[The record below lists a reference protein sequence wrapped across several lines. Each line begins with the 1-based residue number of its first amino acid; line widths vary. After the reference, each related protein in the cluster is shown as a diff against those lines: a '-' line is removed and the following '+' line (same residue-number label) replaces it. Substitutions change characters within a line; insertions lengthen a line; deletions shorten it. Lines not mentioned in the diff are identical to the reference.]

1 MQFTETK
8 KIICQKLYLSLQQIS
23 VKLLFLYIVLR
34 VMRLLDFAPVEFRE
48 HLTALDN
55 TIKFNK
61 VRLRCELESDSNSL
75 ASSTL
80 QHYVLTGNEGT
91 GITEAINEISQRLKS
106 IYNISD
112 FAYNDVTSMYEFS
125 EGFVT
130 SMADACKDNTLI
142 CITNAERLGQRGHN
156 NNKTGIEELC
166 NRIASLTNS
175 VVVLCGK
182 RNQLLELVKGHE
194 KARGWFQNIFH
205 FEDLSPDVLFQCMVE
220 YVNSRNY
227 LFDPSTEAPL
237 KDFINH
243 AYKLRGSNFKNNA
256 FFRDVFDREIVPRI
270 SERVMK
276 QNLPTEQMDLC
287 TIMPDDLPPINH
299 TDTDASIQKLRSLIG
314 LDDIKKQILDHTAL
328 VKLNTI
334 RAAKGLHNRMPPM
347 HMVFTGNP
355 GTGKTTIAKYL
366 GEIYHSIGV
375 LSSGH
380 VVVTDRSKLVGEFIG
395 DAEKNT
401 TNAINSA
408 SGGVLF
414 IDEAYNLFVGG
425 RGDKKDYGMRVIE
438 TLLTYLGS
446 DDSDMIVIL
455 AGYTGEMN
463 SMLEA
468 NPGMKSR
475 FPYIFQFE
483 DYTPEQLMQIGKK
496 VLEEENYTLT
506 KEAERKL
513 AKYVIYEYDHK
524 DEHFGNGRFITRLI
538 TTNIIPSLSQRLLEK
553 PADQISIEEMTTIE
567 ACDVPDVKSKEYEL
581 RDLDEA
587 ILTESIEKL
596 NSLTGLGNA
605 KKALNDYVAIS
616 RMSHQHKTLKI
627 TPQSLCWN
635 FIGKTGTGKS
645 TVAEILGKIL
655 QGLGILKRGQT
666 ICVNADELTGDD
678 SYKVLE
684 RVVKE
689 TKDGLLFLDMDAPNI
704 KNVNSDHLRMWIFN
718 KLRELHQ
725 TTALVFAQVK
735 ASEDMIAQNL
745 AINGVAAY
753 DNSIVFNDFTTN
765 ELTEILVSL
774 LKTEY
779 HLDITSE
786 ARANVLQFIEK
797 AKENETKESPVN
809 ARTIFHLAQTIA
821 HITQLRLVCSDEER
835 IVILQDVSHFK
846 WDNRVKGK
854 VGFV

>member
-1 MQFTETK
+1 M
-8 KIICQKLYLSLQQIS
+8 
-23 VKLLFLYIVLR
+23 
-34 VMRLLDFAPVEFRE
+34 
-48 HLTALDN
+48 
-55 TIKFNK
+55 
-61 VRLRCELESDSNSL
+61 
-75 ASSTL
+75 
-80 QHYVLTGNEGT
+80 
-91 GITEAINEISQRLKS
+91 
-106 IYNISD
+106 
-112 FAYNDVTSMYEFS
+112 
-125 EGFVT
+125 
-130 SMADACKDNTLI
+130 KD
-142 CITNAERLGQRGHN
+142 
-156 NNKTGIEELC
+156 
-166 NRIASLTNS
+166 
-175 VVVLCGK
+175 
-182 RNQLLELVKGHE
+182 
-194 KARGWFQNIFH
+194 
-205 FEDLSPDVLFQCMVE
+205 
-220 YVNSRNY
+220 Y
-227 LFDPSTEAPL
+227 
-237 KDFINH
+237 INH

-256 FFRDVFDREIVPRI
+256 FFMDVFEREIVPRV
-270 SERVMK
+270 SERVIK
-276 QNLPTEQMDLC
+276 QNIPPEQMDLC
-287 TIMPDDLPPINH
+287 TIMPEDLPPINH
-299 TDTDASIQKLRSLIG
+299 TDTDAAIQKLKSLIG

-328 VKLNTI
+328 VKLNSI
-334 RAAKGLHNRMPPM
+334 RASKGLHNRMPPM

-401 TNAINSA
+401 LNAINSA

-446 DDSDMIVIL
+446 DDTDMIAIL

-463 SMLEA
+463 TMLEA

-496 VLEEENYTLT
+496 VLEEENYTMT

-538 TTNIIPSLSQRLLEK
+538 TTNIIPSLSQRLLER
-553 PADQISIEEMTTIE
+553 PVDQISIEEMTTIE

-581 RDLDEA
+581 RDMDET

-596 NSLTGLGNA
+596 NSLTGLENA

-616 RMSHQHKTLKI
+616 RMSHQQKTLKI

-666 ICVNADELTGDD
+666 VCVNADELTGED

-689 TKDGLLFLDMDAPNI
+689 AKDGLLFLDMDAPNI

-725 TTALVFAQVK
+725 TTALVFAQVNV
-735 ASEDMIAQNL
+735 SEDMIAQNL
-745 AINGVAAY
+745 ATNGIAAY
-753 DNSIVFNDFTTN
+753 GNSIVFNDFTN
-765 ELTEILVSL
+765 EELTEILASL
-774 LKTEY
+774 LNSEY
-779 HLDITSE
+779 QLNIASDAKAS
-786 ARANVLQFIEK
+786 VQQFIEK
-797 AKENETKESPVN
+797 AKANETKESPVN

-821 HITQLRLVCSDEER
+821 HITQLRLVNSEEER
-835 IVILQDVSHFK
+835 LVTLQDVSHFK
-846 WDNRVKGK
+846 WDNRMKGK

>member
-1 MQFTETK
+1 
-8 KIICQKLYLSLQQIS
+8 
-23 VKLLFLYIVLR
+23 
-34 VMRLLDFAPVEFRE
+34 MRLLDFAPVEFRE

-112 FAYNDVTSMYEFS
+112 FAYNDATSMYEFS

-506 KEAERKL
+506 KDAERKL

-553 PADQISIEEMTTIE
+553 PVDQISIEEMTTIE

-587 ILTESIEKL
+587 ILTESIDKL

-689 TKDGLLFLDMDAPNI
+689 AKDGLLFLDMDAPNI

-735 ASEDMIAQNL
+735 VSEDMIAQNL

-786 ARANVLQFIEK
+786 ARTNVLQFIEK

-821 HITQLRLVCSDEER
+821 HITQLRLVSSDEER
-835 IVILQDVSHFK
+835 LVTLQDVSHFK

>member
-1 MQFTETK
+1 MQFAEIK

-112 FAYNDVTSMYEFS
+112 IAYNDATSMYEFS

-299 TDTDASIQKLRSLIG
+299 TDTDVSIQKLRSLIG

-553 PADQISIEEMTTIE
+553 PVDQISIEEMTTIE

-587 ILTESIEKL
+587 ILTESIDKL

-689 TKDGLLFLDMDAPNI
+689 AKDGLLFLDMDAPNI

-735 ASEDMIAQNL
+735 VSEDMIAQNL
-745 AINGVAAY
+745 AVNGVAAY

-779 HLDITSE
+779 QLGITSE
-786 ARANVLQFIEK
+786 ARTNVLQFIEK

-821 HITQLRLVCSDEER
+821 HITQLRLVSSDEER

>member
-1 MQFTETK
+1 M
-8 KIICQKLYLSLQQIS
+8 SLIE
-23 VKLLFLYIVLR
+23 Y
-34 VMRLLDFAPVEFRE
+34 APIAFKE
-48 HLTALDN
+48 HLAALDN
-55 TIKFNK
+55 KIVFKR
-61 VRLRCELESDSNSL
+61 VRHSCELESDDEPENKKSSNY
-75 ASSTL
+75 

-91 GITEAINEISQRLKS
+91 GIIEATEELRKRLS
-106 IYNISD
+106 HLYNITDISYHD
-112 FAYNDVTSMYEFS
+112 AASMYEFN
-125 EGFVT
+125 EGFIN
-130 SMADACKDNTLI
+130 SMNDACKDNTLI
-142 CITNAERLGQRGHN
+142 CIGNAERLIQRGHS

-166 NRIASLTNS
+166 NKMAGLSDS
-175 VVVLCGK
+175 VVILTGK
-182 RNQLLELVKGHE
+182 RSQVLELVKGHE
-194 KARGWFQNIFH
+194 KARGWFQHIFH
-205 FEDLSPDVLFQCMVE
+205 FDDLTPDVLFKCMVE
-220 YVNSRNY
+220 YINQRNF
-227 LFDPSTEAPL
+227 LLDPSTEEPL
-237 KDFINH
+237 KDLINH
-243 AYKLRGSNFKNNA
+243 AYKLRGTNFKNNGY
-256 FFRDVFDREIVPRI
+256 FRDVLDREIVPRM
-270 SERVMK
+270 SERLLK
-276 QNLPTEQMDLC
+276 QNLPPEQMDLC
-287 TIMPDDLPPINH
+287 TIMQEDLPPINQ
-299 TDTDASIQKLRSLIG
+299 TDTEGAIQKLKSLIG

-328 VKLNTI
+328 VKLNSI
-334 RAAKGLHNRMPPM
+334 RATKGLHNRMPPM

-446 DDSDMIVIL
+446 DDTDMIVIL

-463 SMLEA
+463 TMLEA

-496 VLEEENYTLT
+496 VLEEENYKMT

-513 AKYVIYEYDHK
+513 ARYVIYEYDHK

-538 TTNIIPSLSQRLLEK
+538 TTNIIPALSQRLLSK
-553 PADQISIEEMTTIE
+553 PVNEISLEEMTTIE
-567 ACDVPDVKSKEYEL
+567 ACDVPDVKPKEYQL
-581 RDLDEA
+581 YDLDET
-587 ILTESIEKL
+587 ILTESLESL
-596 NSLTGLGNA
+596 NMLTGVQHA
-605 KKALNDYVAIS
+605 KQALNDYVAIS
-616 RMSHQHKTLKI
+616 RLSHRHKTLKV
-627 TPQSLCWN
+627 TPQSICWD

-666 ICVNADELTGDD
+666 VCVNADELTGDD

-689 TKDGLLFLDMDAPNI
+689 AKDGLLFLDMDAPNI
-704 KNVNSDHLRMWIFN
+704 KNINSDHLRMWIFN

-745 AINGVAAY
+745 AVNGIASY
-753 DNSIVFNDFTTN
+753 GNSIVFDDFTIE
-765 ELTEILVSL
+765 ELTEILASL
-774 LKTEY
+774 LKSEY
-779 HLDITSE
+779 QLDITPE
-786 ARANVLQFIEK
+786 AKSQ
-797 AKENETKESPVN
+797 AKKYIMSIKSSETKESPVN

-821 HITQLRLVCSDEER
+821 HITQFRLVSSEDER
-835 IVILQDVSHFK
+835 TVTLQDVSHFK
-846 WDNRVKGK
+846 WDGRMKGK

>member
-1 MQFTETK
+1 
-8 KIICQKLYLSLQQIS
+8 
-23 VKLLFLYIVLR
+23 
-34 VMRLLDFAPVEFRE
+34 MRLLDFAPVEFRE

-112 FAYNDVTSMYEFS
+112 FAYNDATSMYEFS

-276 QNLPTEQMDLC
+276 QDLPTEQMDLC

-299 TDTDASIQKLRSLIG
+299 TDTDVSIQKLRSLIG

-553 PADQISIEEMTTIE
+553 PVDQISIEEMTTIE
-567 ACDVPDVKSKEYEL
+567 ACDVPDVKFKEYEL

-689 TKDGLLFLDMDAPNI
+689 AKDGLLFLDMDAPNI

-735 ASEDMIAQNL
+735 VSEDMIAQNL
-745 AINGVAAY
+745 AVNGVAAY

-779 HLDITSE
+779 QLGITSE
-786 ARANVLQFIEK
+786 ARTNVLQFIEK

-821 HITQLRLVCSDEER
+821 HITQLRLVSSDEER

>member
-1 MQFTETK
+1 M
-8 KIICQKLYLSLQQIS
+8 
-23 VKLLFLYIVLR
+23 
-34 VMRLLDFAPVEFRE
+34 DFAPVEFRE

-112 FAYNDVTSMYEFS
+112 FAYNDATSMYEFS

-334 RAAKGLHNRMPPM
+334 RAAKGLHNRIPPM

-553 PADQISIEEMTTIE
+553 PVDQISIEEMTTIE

-666 ICVNADELTGDD
+666 ICVNADELTGED

-689 TKDGLLFLDMDAPNI
+689 AKDGLLFLDMDAPNI

-735 ASEDMIAQNL
+735 VSEDMIAQNL

-821 HITQLRLVCSDEER
+821 HITQLRLVSSDEER

>member
-1 MQFTETK
+1 
-8 KIICQKLYLSLQQIS
+8 
-23 VKLLFLYIVLR
+23 
-34 VMRLLDFAPVEFRE
+34 
-48 HLTALDN
+48 
-55 TIKFNK
+55 
-61 VRLRCELESDSNSL
+61 
-75 ASSTL
+75 
-80 QHYVLTGNEGT
+80 
-91 GITEAINEISQRLKS
+91 
-106 IYNISD
+106 
-112 FAYNDVTSMYEFS
+112 
-125 EGFVT
+125 
-130 SMADACKDNTLI
+130 
-142 CITNAERLGQRGHN
+142 
-156 NNKTGIEELC
+156 
-166 NRIASLTNS
+166 
-175 VVVLCGK
+175 
-182 RNQLLELVKGHE
+182 
-194 KARGWFQNIFH
+194 
-205 FEDLSPDVLFQCMVE
+205 
-220 YVNSRNY
+220 
-227 LFDPSTEAPL
+227 
-237 KDFINH
+237 
-243 AYKLRGSNFKNNA
+243 
-256 FFRDVFDREIVPRI
+256 
-270 SERVMK
+270 
-276 QNLPTEQMDLC
+276 
-287 TIMPDDLPPINH
+287 
-299 TDTDASIQKLRSLIG
+299 
-314 LDDIKKQILDHTAL
+314 LDDIKKQILDHTSL

-414 IDEAYNLFVGG
+414 IDEAYNLFTEIDNK
-425 RGDKKDYGMRVIE
+425 RDYGMRVIE

-446 DDSDMIVIL
+446 DDTDMIVIL

-463 SMLEA
+463 RMLEA

-496 VLEEENYTLT
+496 VLEDEHYTMT

-538 TTNIIPSLSQRLLEK
+538 TTNIIPSLSQRLLNK
-553 PADQISIEEMTTIE
+553 PAEQISLEEMTTIE
-567 ACDVPDVKSKEYEL
+567 ECDIPDVKSKEYQL
-581 RDLDEA
+581 KDLDET

-596 NSLTGLGNA
+596 NHLTGLENA

-616 RMSHQHKTLKI
+616 RMSHQHKTLKV

-645 TVAEILGKIL
+645 TVAEVLGKIL

-666 ICVNADELTGDD
+666 ISVNADELTGNDC
-678 SYKVLE
+678 YKVLE
-684 RVVKE
+684 RVIKE
-689 TKDGLLFLDMDAPNI
+689 SKDGLLFLDMDAPNI

-725 TTALVFAQVK
+725 TTALVFAQVNV
-735 ASEDMIAQNL
+735 SEDMIAQNL
-745 AINGVAAY
+745 ATNGVAAY
-753 DNSIVFNDFTTN
+753 DNSIVFNDFSVS

-774 LKTEY
+774 LKSEY
-779 HLDITSE
+779 QLDIMPDAKQIVSQY
-786 ARANVLQFIEK
+786 VKSIK
-797 AKENETKESPVN
+797 ASETKESPVN
-809 ARTIFHLAQTIA
+809 ARTMFHLAQTIA
-821 HITQLRLVCSDEER
+821 HITQIRMVRTGSER
-835 IVILQDVSHFK
+835 SVTLDDVAHFK
-846 WDNRVKGK
+846 WDKKLQNK